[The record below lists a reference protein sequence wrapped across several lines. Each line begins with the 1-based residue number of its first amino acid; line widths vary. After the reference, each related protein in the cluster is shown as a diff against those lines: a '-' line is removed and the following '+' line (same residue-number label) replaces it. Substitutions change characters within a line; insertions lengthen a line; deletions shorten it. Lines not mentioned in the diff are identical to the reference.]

1 MIDNPLFYLAAV
13 PAVMISGISKGG
25 FGGGL
30 GVVAVPMMALTVSP
44 IQAVG
49 IMLPILC
56 CMDLVGVWAYWKKW
70 DRFSLIV
77 LVVGG
82 MVGILLG
89 ALVFRYLDA
98 GAVKLFIGLIAVG
111 FSLNHWARQRGGE
124 TKPARPGRLRGGFWG
139 AVSGF
144 TSTIAH
150 AGSPP
155 VAMYLM
161 PLRLERTRYHATT
174 VFHFLAVNYAKI
186 IPFVWLGQFNTQNLT
201 TSAALLPFALIG
213 SFLGIWLHR
222 RISDVLFYR
231 LCYGFLFL
239 VGCKLLWDGGWALV

>member
-1 MIDNPLFYLAAV
+1 
-13 PAVMISGISKGG
+13 MISGISKGG

-30 GVVAVPMMALTVSP
+30 GVVAVPMMALMVSP
-44 IQAVG
+44 LQAVG

-70 DRFSLIV
+70 DRHSLIV
-77 LVVGG
+77 LVAGG
-82 MVGILLG
+82 MIGIFLG
-89 ALVFRYLDA
+89 ALTFRYLDA

-111 FSLNHWARQRGGE
+111 FSLNHWVRQRGSQ
-124 TKPARPGRLRGGFWG
+124 PRPSEPDAVRGGFWG

-161 PLRLERTRYHATT
+161 PLRLERTLYHATT
-174 VFHFLAVNYAKI
+174 VFHFLVVNYAKI
-186 IPFVWLGQFNTQNLT
+186 IPFIWLGQFNTENLT
-201 TSAALLPFALIG
+201 TSAVLLPFALVG
-213 SFLGIWLHR
+213 SFVGIWLHK

-239 VGCKLLWDGGWALV
+239 VGCKLLWDGGSALV

>member
-1 MIDNPLFYLAAV
+1 MIDDPLFYLAAI

-30 GVVAVPMMALTVSP
+30 GVVAVPMMALMVP
-44 IQAVG
+44 PLQAVG

-70 DRFSLIV
+70 DRHSLIV
-77 LVVGG
+77 LVAGG
-82 MVGILLG
+82 MIGIALG
-89 ALVFRYLDA
+89 ALTFRYLDA
-98 GAVKLFIGLIAVG
+98 GAVKLFIGVIAVS
-111 FSLNHWARQRGGE
+111 FSLNHWLRERNAARV
-124 TKPARPGRLRGGFWG
+124 PAEPGAVRGGFWG

-201 TSAALLPFALIG
+201 TSAALLPFALVG
-213 SFLGIWLHR
+213 SFFGIWLHR

-239 VGCKLLWDGGWALV
+239 VGCKLLWDGARALV